1 MVQANMSM
9 LTSPSPS
16 LTVPSKANNMPPQYQ
31 ISVNKASPNII
42 EYRPKEP
49 STSSTKLQPFI
60 NSSSA
65 SIVPVSSVIP
75 LNTSTVSTFPVVYQS
90 NGPRDSISTVSEH
103 QNLLSSSLVGNII
116 DNILAESE
124 PDAKIM
130 DALSLGIPSNL

>member
-16 LTVPSKANNMPPQYQ
+16 LTVPSKANNMTPQYQ

-60 NSSSA
+60 KSSSA
-65 SIVPVSSVIP
+65 SMVPVSSVIP

-90 NGPRDSISTVSEH
+90 NGTRDSISTVSEH

-116 DNILAESE
+116 DSILAESE